1 MIQPDFEELRRKRN
15 EDIKEII
22 NSFARSQ
29 GVDPSEVK
37 STFNFD
43 VCYCACPEGICE
55 HEFIREPEQKEYDSK
70 CKRCGLSEM
79 SHDLRVA
86 P

>member
-1 MIQPDFEELRRKRN
+1 METPDFEELRRKRN
-15 EDIKEII
+15 EAMQEII

-37 STFNFD
+37 STFSPD
-43 VCYCACPEGICE
+43 ACYCACPDGPCE
-55 HEFIREPEQKEYDSK
+55 HAFIRESGQKAYDSK
-70 CKRCGLSEM
+70 CKRCGLSAM